1 MWGNNMSKIINNTKN
16 GKFDLNNLESK
27 DVASIFKV
35 LVESKKEY
43 DITKEVETTKR
54 YKIEQNTK
62 SYLEALKAQQSTM
75 EKILSEQF
83 NQRKEAI
90 DKMFE
95 CLDKALDTDKDE
107 IVIAALNSIT
117 EVVKTPVT
125 GYQTVRQAFDSDDDL
140 VL

>member
-1 MWGNNMSKIINNTKN
+1 MSKIINNTKN
-16 GKFDLNNLESK
+16 GGKYDLSNLDSK

-62 SYLEALKAQQSTM
+62 SYLEALKAQQSAM

-125 GYQTVRQAFDSDDDL
+125 GFQIVRQAFDSDDDL